1 MPDQEGRDV
10 RSLRPA
16 SMLSGTAL
24 RSARAGLVAMF
35 LVSLVFATF
44 GPWFNLTLAYGLM
57 VASIAVG
64 GLGIWWADGAV
75 HEAARNAQLTNGIYA
90 KAGAVLSTVALAVST
105 YYTGLLVYVVYFS
118 PLWLFGFLILYAFH
132 RSVVDSRAAKE
143 AHA

>member
-1 MPDQEGRDV
+1 
-10 RSLRPA
+10 
-16 SMLSGTAL
+16 
-24 RSARAGLVAMF
+24 MF

-75 HEAARNAQLTNGIYA
+75 HEAARNARLTNGIYA